1 MRARIS
7 DQCFMAVTSHFRP
20 RPARLPTTFEAF
32 RNRGFRHLW
41 PANFFSYVS
50 RWMQMTLLVWL
61 VLDLTGSPFR
71 VALVGFFGM
80 APLLLFGAVGGVL
93 VDRVDRRRLLI
104 AMQVLNLTAGVAMV
118 ALLLSEMVQYW
129 HAYVVVLAS
138 GLGWAFD
145 MPSRRSLVLDL
156 IGRANVTNAMALDS
170 MGMHAS
176 RMAGPALAGGFI
188 AAGGVT
194 GGYYAIIALY
204 SLSIAFLAP
213 LRLPARTS
221 VAASMSIARNLA
233 DGFAYVRT
241 DRVILA
247 TVVITV
253 LMNLLLFPYMQ
264 MVPVIARDTLG
275 AGPGLMGILMG
286 ADGLGAIIGS
296 VSIASAR
303 QIKYHG
309 RVYLAGSLIALTM
322 VLVFAASRWF
332 AVSLSSSG
340 TARTRNGRFR
350 HNAVHDSGSRGKRGD
365 EGPNVRRDFAR
376 DWSRANRRSDDWSG
390 RRGDI
395 SGDRGHD
402 LREPRTDHGQHG
414 WLANGRDPR
423 PGWSAI

>member
-1 MRARIS
+1 
-7 DQCFMAVTSHFRP
+7 
-20 RPARLPTTFEAF
+20 
-32 RNRGFRHLW
+32 
-41 PANFFSYVS
+41 
-50 RWMQMTLLVWL
+50 MQMTLLVWV
-61 VLDLTGSPFR
+61 VLDITGSPFR

-93 VDRVDRRRLLI
+93 VDCVDRRRLLI
-104 AMQVLNLTAGVAMV
+104 AMQVLNLTAGLVMV
-118 ALLLSEMVQYW
+118 ALLMSEVVEYW
-129 HAYVVVLAS
+129 HAYVVVLVS

-156 IGRANVTNAMALDS
+156 IGRARVTNAMALDS

-188 AAGGVT
+188 AAIGVT

-204 SLSIAFLAP
+204 LLSIAFLAP
-213 LRLPARTS
+213 LKLPARTS
-221 VAASMSIARNLA
+221 IAASVSFARNLA

-241 DRVILA
+241 DRIILA
-247 TVVITV
+247 TVIITV
-253 LMNLLLFPYMQ
+253 LMNLMLFPYMQ

-275 AGPGLMGILMG
+275 VGPGLMGILMG

-332 AVSLSSSG
+332 AVSLPVLVLLGLG
-340 TARTRNGRFR
+340 TAGFGTMQSTIVVTR
-350 HNAVHDSGSRGKRGD
+350 VERGD
-365 EGPNVRRDFAR
+365 ARANARSDFAS
-376 DWSRANRRSDDWSG
+376 DWSRDRSA
-390 RRGDI
+390 
-395 SGDRGHD
+395 
-402 LREPRTDHGQHG
+402 L
-414 WLANGRDPR
+414 
-423 PGWSAI
+423 

>member
-1 MRARIS
+1 
-7 DQCFMAVTSHFRP
+7 
-20 RPARLPTTFEAF
+20 
-32 RNRGFRHLW
+32 
-41 PANFFSYVS
+41 
-50 RWMQMTLLVWL
+50 MTLLVWV

-104 AMQVLNLTAGVAMV
+104 AMQVLNLTAGLVMV
-118 ALLLSEMVQYW
+118 ALLMSEMVEYW

-156 IGRANVTNAMALDS
+156 IGRARVTNAMALDS

-188 AAGGVT
+188 AAIGVT

-204 SLSIAFLAP
+204 LLSIAFLAP
-213 LRLPARTS
+213 LKLPARTS
-221 VAASMSIARNLA
+221 IAASVSFARNLA

-241 DRVILA
+241 DRIILA
-247 TVVITV
+247 TVIITV
-253 LMNLLLFPYMQ
+253 LMNLMLFPYMQ
-264 MVPVIARDTLG
+264 MVPIIARDTLG
-275 AGPGLMGILMG
+275 VGPGLMGILMG

-332 AVSLSSSG
+332 AVSLPVLVLLGLG
-340 TARTRNGRFR
+340 TAGFGTMQSTIVVLAAKEEMRGRTLGVISLAIGAGPIGALMIGALAEATSPAT
-350 HNAVHDSGSRGKRGD
+350 AVT
-365 EGPNVRRDFAR
+365 VFA
-376 DWSRANRRSDDWSG
+376 SLGLITVGTA
-390 RRGDI
+390 
-395 SGDRGHD
+395 
-402 LREPRTDHGQHG
+402 G
-414 WLANGRDPR
+414 WLMAEIRGPVSQPSEPVQMESSDTGCSENVGCHPNRPR
-423 PGWSAI
+423 AGLRTTL